1 MPRATSS
8 VRSRA
13 PQTLDPSQPR
23 GSALSHPVAHTE
35 STDAKGV
42 LERVVLQKTD
52 EVKGLDHKALAFTLV
67 SAAHDGE
74 PPTTRRYKFTDKETF
89 STWAHG
95 LMVAIKFSERR
106 TRRGSLVQL
115 MGSSDGQAIKVSADL

>member
-1 MPRATSS
+1 MSENLL
-8 VRSRA
+8 SRGTQHRRFA
-13 PQTLDPSQPR
+13 F
-23 GSALSHPVAHTE
+23 
-35 STDAKGV
+35 
-42 LERVVLQKTD
+42 LQ
-52 EVKGLDHKALAFTLV
+52 LDHRALAFTLV